1 LKSSEGIEGR
11 HIASSVEKRHLHS
24 KVAEQDG
31 SCLASY
37 ALSQRIDMDSA
48 YALHQKA
55 HVSRGRRIL
64 LSGKL
69 RNALIL
75 QAILN
80 PPYIE

>member
-1 LKSSEGIEGR
+1 LKSSIEGR

-31 SCLASY
+31 SRLVNP
-37 ALSQRIDMDSA
+37 ALSYSIDLDSA

-64 LSGKL
+64 LSSKL